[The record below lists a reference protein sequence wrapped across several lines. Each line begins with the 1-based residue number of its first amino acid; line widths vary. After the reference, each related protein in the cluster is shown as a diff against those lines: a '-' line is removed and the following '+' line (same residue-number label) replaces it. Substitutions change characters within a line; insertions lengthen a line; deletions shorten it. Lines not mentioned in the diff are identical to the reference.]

1 MSVPEA
7 WQPSPVRGYSWAPFE
22 KGNTVST
29 RHGVWSQRKVDPM
42 AEELASGLIV
52 DRPDLA
58 GHPETVFAWARAEAR
73 CILLADHFGDGLF
86 DGEGNE
92 RPGLRLIAQFE
103 RLAADLRARLG
114 LDPRSEAELA
124 RERGAA
130 TLTAVD
136 LEAVRA
142 RGRAAMLEA
151 QGRATTDARDEPL
164 AGPGAGDPPLDE
176 HQPPDIG
183 NEPHEGSS

>member
-1 MSVPEA
+1 MSTPEA
-7 WQPSPVRGYSWAPFE
+7 WQPKPVRGYSWAPFE
-22 KGNTVST
+22 PGNEVSV
-29 RHGVWSQRKVDPM
+29 RHGVWSKRKVDPV
-42 AEELASGLIV
+42 AEELSSGLLV

-73 CILLADHFGDGLF
+73 CLLLADHFADGLF
-86 DGEGNE
+86 DGEGAE
-92 RPGLRLIAQFE
+92 RPGLRLIQQFE
-103 RLAADLRARLG
+103 RLASDLRTRLG

-142 RGRAAMLEA
+142 RGRASMLEA
-151 QGRATTDARDEPL
+151 QGRTATGGDDEPL
-164 AGPGAGDPPLDE
+164 GGPGADDPPLEE
-176 HQPPDIG
+176 HQGPDLG
-183 NEPHEGSS
+183 HEPHEGA

>member
-1 MSVPEA
+1 MSTPEA

-29 RHGVWSQRKVDPM
+29 RHGVWSQRKVDPV
-42 AEELASGLIV
+42 AEELASGLLV

-73 CILLADHFGDGLF
+73 CLLLAEHFAGGLF
-86 DGEGNE
+86 DGDGNE

-103 RLAADLRARLG
+103 RLASDLRARLG

-142 RGRAAMLEA
+142 RGRASMLEA
-151 QGRATTDARDEPL
+151 QGRTATDADDEPL
-164 AGPGAGDPPLDE
+164 AGPGANDCRQDE
-176 HQPPDIG
+176 HQGPNLG
-183 NEPHEGSS
+183 HEPHEGS